1 MRLLGPPFGE
11 SALDG
16 RQSMAD
22 FARALAATIS
32 QRASLR
38 VGLVIYGDLDTLTG
52 GYLYDRKL
60 VEFLRS
66 RGDVVQIFS
75 LPWRNYGAHLLD
87 NLSQKLISSVSGAR
101 LDILLED
108 ELNHPSLF
116 RLNRK
121 LKASY
126 PIVSIV
132 HHLRCSELRPAWQN
146 RLYRFVEKDYLAG
159 VDAFVFNS
167 VTTRTTVETL
177 IGKSKPYVVAFP
189 GRDSVRPGVTKAAV
203 EGRALEAG
211 PLRILFVGSL
221 IPRKE
226 LHTLLAALGRLPKD
240 SWRLD
245 VVGSPKTDPAYA
257 SRVFGDIE
265 RLGIRHQVRLLG
277 SLTGQELAE
286 CYAANHL
293 LAVPSSYEGFGIVYL
308 EGMGFGLPALACTAG
323 AAREIITPGRDGFL
337 VRPGDAV
344 AIAGHVQELTSNRGR
359 LVQMSFAALERYEA
373 HPTWDQG
380 AATVRRFLEEMV
392 N

>member
-1 MRLLGPPFGE
+1 MVD
-11 SALDG
+11 S
-16 RQSMAD
+16 
-22 FARALAATIS
+22 ARALAASIS
-32 QRASLR
+32 QRTSLR
-38 VGLVIYGDLDTLTG
+38 IGLVIYGDLETLTG

-75 LPWRNYGAHLLD
+75 LPWRNYGTHLLD
-87 NLSQKLISSVSGAR
+87 NLSQNLIRSVSGAG
-101 LDILLED
+101 LDVLLQD

-146 RLYRFVEKDYLAG
+146 RFYRFVESDYLAG
-159 VDAFVFNS
+159 VDGFVFNS
-167 VTTRTTVETL
+167 MTTRSTVESL
-177 IGKSKPYVVAFP
+177 IGNSKPCVVAFP
-189 GRDSVRPGVTKAAV
+189 GRDNVRPDTTPAV
-203 EGRALEAG
+203 VERRALKTG

-226 LHTLLAALGRLPKD
+226 LRTLLAALARLPKD
-240 SWRLD
+240 TWRLD
-245 VVGSPKTDPAYA
+245 VVGSPKTDPDYA
-257 SRVFGDIE
+257 SKVFGDID
-265 RLGIRHQVRLLG
+265 RLGIHNQVRLLG
-277 SLTGQELAE
+277 SLTGQDLTEY
-286 CYAANHL
+286 YAGSHL

-323 AAREIITPGRDGFL
+323 AAHEIITHGRDGFL
-337 VRPGDAV
+337 VRPGDAE
-344 AIAGHVQELTSNRGR
+344 AIAGHVQELVNNRGL
-359 LVQMSFAALERYEA
+359 LVRMSHAALQRYEV
-373 HPTWDQG
+373 HPTWDEG
-380 AATVRRFLEEMV
+380 ASTIRSFLEEMV

>member
-1 MRLLGPPFGE
+1 MVDIG
-11 SALDG
+11 
-16 RQSMAD
+16 
-22 FARALAATIS
+22 RALAAPVS
-32 QRASLR
+32 QRVPLR
-38 VGLVIYGDLDTLTG
+38 IGLVIYGHLDTLTG

-60 VEFLRS
+60 VEFLRAE
-66 RGDVVQIFS
+66 GDVVEIFS
-75 LPWRNYGAHLLD
+75 LPWRNYGKHLLD
-87 NLSQKLISSVSGAR
+87 NLSQKLIRSVSEAR
-101 LDILLED
+101 LDVLLED

-121 LKASY
+121 LKANY

-146 RLYRFVEKDYLAG
+146 QFYRLIESDYLAG
-159 VDAFVFNS
+159 VDGFVFNS
-167 VTTRTTVETL
+167 VTTRRSVENLTGNL
-177 IGKSKPYVVAFP
+177 KPSVVAFP
-189 GRDSVRPGVTKAAV
+189 GRDSVKPGITKGEV
-203 EGRALEAG
+203 ERRALKDN

-226 LHTLLAALGRLPKD
+226 LHTLLTALASLTRH

-257 SRVFGDIE
+257 SRVFSEIE
-265 RLGIRHQVRLLG
+265 RLGVRDQVRLLG

-286 CYAANHL
+286 CYAGNHL

-323 AAREIITPGRDGFL
+323 AAREIITHGKDGFL
-337 VRPGDAV
+337 VQPGDAR
-344 AIAGHVQELTSNRGR
+344 AIAGHIGKLMNNRSELAR
-359 LVQMSFAALERYEA
+359 MSFAALERYAA
-373 HPTWDQG
+373 HPTWDEG
-380 AATVRRFLEEMV
+380 AAIIRRFLEKMV